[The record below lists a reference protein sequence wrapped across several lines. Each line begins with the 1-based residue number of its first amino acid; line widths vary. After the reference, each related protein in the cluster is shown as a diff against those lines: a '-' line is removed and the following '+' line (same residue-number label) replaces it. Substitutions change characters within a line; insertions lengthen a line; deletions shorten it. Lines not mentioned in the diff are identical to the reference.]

1 MDLWEQVT
9 EWQTHLG
16 EHAMLGGDGRVKA
29 VMPAFMLS
37 GDVEIQRGDLSELL
51 YKRTVA
57 DTEYLFGN
65 EISALRQTPECV
77 RVDFSHGRSRSFDPV
92 VGADGLH
99 SRVRSLA
106 FDGESVLLKHHGYLV
121 AGFTLP
127 NFLGLRRT
135 GLTYSVPGLGVSVSS
150 ARDPGQARALFCF
163 RGNPP
168 SDRLG
173 QKAKHQ
179 LVERAC
185 GRAGWEVPR
194 LLEEMRKAT
203 DLFFDAIASVH
214 PKSFSQGRIALVG
227 DAAYGGTLG
236 GQGTPL
242 AMIGAYVLAGE
253 LVAAHCQHRAAFQR
267 YEATM
272 RPYTSKGQKGAK
284 HVGGFL
290 APPSRLGLEMRNFYL
305 RLFATRAFSGLFQR
319 IVNSAAKD
327 FTLPDLVR
335 LIAASQPSP
344 RLAV

>member
-1 MDLWEQVT
+1 
-9 EWQTHLG
+9 
-16 EHAMLGGDGRVKA
+16 
-29 VMPAFMLS
+29 MPAFMLS
-37 GDVEIQRGDLSELL
+37 GDVEIQRGDLSQIL
-51 YKRTVA
+51 YERTVGE
-57 DTEYLFGN
+57 TEYLFGN
-65 EISALRQTPECV
+65 EITALRQTSEHV
-77 RVDFSHGRSRSFDPV
+77 RVEFLHGHSRSFDLV

-106 FDGESVLLKHHGYLV
+106 FDGESVLLTHHGYLV

-150 ARDPGQARALFCF
+150 AREPGQARALFCF
-163 RGNPP
+163 RGKPP
-168 SDRLG
+168 GDKLDLR
-173 QKAKHQ
+173 AKQQ
-179 LVERAC
+179 LVESAC
-185 GRAGWEVPR
+185 AGAGWEVPR
-194 LLEEMRKAT
+194 LLEEMRKAP

-253 LVAAHCQHRAAFQR
+253 LLAARCEHRVAFER
-267 YEATM
+267 YEARM
-272 RPYTSKGQKGAK
+272 RPYASKAQKGAK

-290 APPSRLGLEMRNFYL
+290 APPSRLGLKTRNFYL
-305 RLFATRAFSGLFQR
+305 RLFATRAFSGLFKR

-327 FTLPDLVR
+327 FTLPDYTWP
-335 LIAASQPSP
+335 IATSRPSH